1 MEQILSWI
9 EINPNKNATVKPISV
24 QLSSDTNDATD
35 IPVVGPGGVGVVP
48 LDPPGPVSL
57 YLWNTNPEYRA
68 GNFLNR
74 KTILRSF
81 LVLLN
86 ERFDKELKGRHWSKN
101 LVLTQLQEQESAAVS
116 PPQKTFELN
125 KALTHIL
132 GFQYVEV
139 DEIHKKM
146 YVYPE
151 DLRSWSHMNPV
162 YLASYGCRSIY
173 TQNCLEDARTFF
185 KTWFYKLESSGYT
198 YTWPKADGTV
208 KDLKEKLATFNLN
221 KVDDKI
227 KKDELCAQ
235 VGKMESII
243 HINSEFS

>member
-1 MEQILSWI
+1 MDQILTWI
-9 EINPNKNATVKPISV
+9 AHNPTKDTTVKRICI
-24 QLSSDTNDATD
+24 QTCSDTNDATD
-35 IPVVGPGGVGVVP
+35 TPVVGPGGVGVVP

-81 LVLLN
+81 LVEIN
-86 ERFDKELKGRHWSKN
+86 ERFDKELKGRAWSKN
-101 LVLTQLQEQESAAVS
+101 LVLSQLQEQESAAVS

-125 KALTHIL
+125 KALCYVL
-132 GFQYVEV
+132 GFQYIEI

-151 DLRSWSHMNPV
+151 DLRTWSALNPV

-173 TQNCLEDARTFF
+173 TKNHLEEARTFF
-185 KTWFYKLESSGYT
+185 KTWFFNLEASGYS
-198 YTWPKADGTV
+198 YTWPTTDGTL
-208 KDLKEKLATFNLN
+208 KELKEKISQFQLTLN
-221 KVDDKI
+221 TAKP
-227 KKDELCAQ
+227 KKEELSIYL
-235 VGKMESII
+235 GKAESIR
-243 HINSEFS
+243 HINSEFV